1 MNKLEWSTPF
11 GNVSYLVCEAI
22 QSGEGEDLLL
32 RLVEHGAE
40 NHERTVKVGDVKI
53 SGSPIGRNEESRQ
66 WLIYWN
72 RVAGFKSSSES
83 FYFSIYWIEGPANTR
98 AFKVQDSAWIKDM
111 QNEGVMGSVLP
122 HCQHFVIATDHKII
136 EVLAAD
142 EPEIKACQ

>member
-1 MNKLEWSTPF
+1 MNKLDWPTPF
-11 GNVSYLVCEAI
+11 GDVRSLVCEAI

-32 RLVEHGAE
+32 RLVEHVAA
-40 NHERTVKVGDVKI
+40 NHEETIQIGEVKI

-66 WLIYWN
+66 WLVYWK

-83 FYFSIYWIEGPANTR
+83 FYFSIYQIEGKTDAR
-98 AFKVQDSAWIKDM
+98 AFKVQDSVWIKDM

-122 HCQHFVIATDHKII
+122 QCQHFVIATDHKII
-136 EVLAAD
+136 EVLAVG